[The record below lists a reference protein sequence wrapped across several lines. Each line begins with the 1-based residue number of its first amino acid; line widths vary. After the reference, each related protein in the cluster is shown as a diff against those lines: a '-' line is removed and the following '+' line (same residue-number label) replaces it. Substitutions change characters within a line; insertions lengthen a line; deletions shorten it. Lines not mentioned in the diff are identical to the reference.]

1 MPYINKNV
9 NPIKNKTKKKTKS
22 VTKIPSGERR
32 ELSGIF
38 EVLAVEAVEK
48 SLTYVSDRWDSQ
60 CLPHCNRSAV
70 QSLGLY
76 PSLLRKPC
84 GERYFLVPNKKV
96 TKEVGLRG
104 LLALPR
110 ETPRNQGAI
119 APGNRSIFI
128 RCAEHHS
135 LRIPQA
141 LLLQVLP
148 FPHLEGTVQY
158 VRCQTFL
165 NCR

>member
-9 NPIKNKTKKKTKS
+9 DPTKNKNKKENKIFSKNPIGGKWEF
-22 VTKIPSGERR
+22 P
-32 ELSGIF
+32 GIF

-84 GERYFLVPNKKV
+84 
-96 TKEVGLRG
+96 
-104 LLALPR
+104 
-110 ETPRNQGAI
+110 
-119 APGNRSIFI
+119 
-128 RCAEHHS
+128 
-135 LRIPQA
+135 
-141 LLLQVLP
+141 
-148 FPHLEGTVQY
+148 
-158 VRCQTFL
+158 
-165 NCR
+165 